1 MKNLA
6 GVPADKADPIILAEL
21 TEAGIGFLKLHPQ
34 NKGEISTSYWVCLI
48 EGTGWEFSRA
58 WRYWV
63 ARWQPPCKPITME
76 QANRL
81 FASHGSEV
89 RCGGSCLGPSP
100 EKEFGKDGI
109 PYFYHVDTQ
118 AGLNEL
124 VKIILENRTIP
135 QEA

>member
-6 GVPADKADPIILAEL
+6 GSWSESNDLEIISEL
-21 TEAGIGFLKLHPQ
+21 EQAGIQYFKLVEPRG
-34 NKGEISTSYWVCLI
+34 GEVKSIYLAYLDK
-48 EGTGWEFSRA
+48 TGWTFERA

-63 ARWQPPCKPITME
+63 ARWGPPCKPITME